1 MKAMMRIKLNTMP
14 FDKFVDGKFIHA
26 TGYEV
31 YTTDGEWLLEYE
43 GEEFQDADDCIFE
56 YEEEEEEEEEE

>member
-1 MKAMMRIKLNTMP
+1 MRKASRRIKLNTMP

-31 YTTDGEWLLEYE
+31 FCDGEWYLEYE
-43 GEEFQDADDCIFE
+43 GEEFQDADGCILE
-56 YEEEEEEEEEE
+56 YEEEEEEE

>member
-1 MKAMMRIKLNTMP
+1 MKATRRIKLNSMP

-31 YTTDGEWLLEYE
+31 LVDGDWEIEYE
-43 GEEFQDADDCIFE
+43 DMKYEDADGCILE
-56 YEEEEEEEEEE
+56 YEEEEEEE

>member
-1 MKAMMRIKLNTMP
+1 MIATKRIKLLNMP

-31 YTTDGEWLLEYE
+31 FCDGEWYLEYE
-43 GEEFQDADDCIFE
+43 GEDFEDADCCILE
-56 YEEEEEEEEEE
+56 YEEEVI

>member
-1 MKAMMRIKLNTMP
+1 MRKAVRRIKLNRMP

-31 YTTDGEWLLEYE
+31 LSDGEWLLEYE
-43 GEEFQDADDCIFE
+43 GEEFEDADGCILE
-56 YEEEEEEEEEE
+56 YEEEEEEE